1 MPRISV
7 DGYYRFDNHI
17 IVDVQQAVT
26 RFAHHDRERVSG
38 RRYNLNYA
46 LAWDKRATWGYIRPE
61 IELVHLGY
69 DLQNSPLGDDSPT
82 LTTPVL
88 TLDSGLFLERSGALF
103 GDLTQTLEPRIYYLK
118 SNYKAQSSLPDF
130 DTREYT
136 PAYDLLFR
144 NNRFSGGD
152 RIGDANRVTLALTS
166 RFIDNQ
172 TGEERFRAS
181 IAQAIYLDDRRVTL
195 KPSPSSDELQELRRN
210 QSPLAL
216 DLSARVGRDWRLN
229 GEIIYD
235 NHDSDL
241 EKSSFGVRYKDRNS
255 GRLTPPTASRG
266 APSESMTR
274 AKSTKTSS
282 RQTSPDLC
290 PYRAILTGLAAGT
303 TTSPTA
309 EHWKFLPDSST
320 TVAAGGPAW

>member
-1 MPRISV
+1 M
-7 DGYYRFDNHI
+7 
-17 IVDVQQAVT
+17 
-26 RFAHHDRERVSG
+26 
-38 RRYNLNYA
+38 
-46 LAWDKRATWGYIRPE
+46 
-61 IELVHLGY
+61 
-69 DLQNSPLGDDSPT
+69 QNSPLGDDSPT

-241 EKSSFGVRYKDRNS
+241 EKSSFGVRYKDLEQRAFNATYRYTRRAERVYDARQIDQDIEQADISGFMPISSNFNWVGRWNHDLTNRRTLEIFTGFEYNSCCWRASLVMRRAVRRDDDVLFPERDLEARNS
-255 GRLTPPTASRG
+255 
-266 APSESMTR
+266 
-274 AKSTKTSS
+274 
-282 RQTSPDLC
+282 
-290 PYRAILTGLAAGT
+290 ILFQFQFKGLASSGGRV
-303 TTSPTA
+303 
-309 EHWKFLPDSST
+309 DSILQEGIYGYE
-320 TVAAGGPAW
+320 TVENF